1 MNYKNASKR
10 KKKRGMIKEMM
21 LNREKILV
29 NQIKTLSEYSSK
41 YQYSKQLMMKLLT
54 SKEWLKLKTNLF
66 SVFDKKCFK
75 CGSKRSIEVCHV
87 KEASSNPE
95 LSLDMTNIQI
105 LCKGCSFS
113 RKIKTRKDLRTQGQI
128 NTLNTLNNELKN
140 EWIKFFPKI

>member
-1 MNYKNASKR
+1 MNYKNASRK

-21 LNREKILV
+21 LNREKVLI

-54 SKEWLKLKTNLF
+54 SSEWLRLKTTLF

-87 KEASSNPE
+87 KEVSSNPE
-95 LSLDMTNIQI
+95 LSLDITNIQI
-105 LCKGCSFS
+105 LCKECSFS
-113 RKIKTRKDLRTQGQI
+113 RKIKTRKDLRTPGQKDL
-128 NTLNTLNNELKN
+128 LNTLNNELKN